1 MKSTNVKD
9 TLLAAVVCA
18 ALAACTQGTDTGD
31 AMGEASPATQT
42 EPASDTAMVNEAPT
56 GAAPTTDPYAT
67 APTQSVDPM
76 TGQPMTT
83 TADMGETTGDT
94 LGDRCAGLT
103 GQALSDCVEAENTR
117 ARTDDDP
124 NIPDQ

>member
-1 MKSTNVKD
+1 M
-9 TLLAAVVCA
+9 LAAVVCA
-18 ALAACTQGTDTGD
+18 VLAACTQGSDRGQ
-31 AMGEASPATQT
+31 AMGEASPVTQT
-42 EPASDTAMVNEAPT
+42 EPASDTAMADGAPT
-56 GAAPTTDPYAT
+56 GAAPATDPYAS
-67 APTQSVDPM
+67 APIQSVDPM

-117 ARTDDDP
+117 ARIDDDP